1 MQETKT
7 IKGFF
12 IMLKNLIFKKNK
24 EDFLILEKIKEEKE
38 EEFRLLEEIENVK
51 EMLKFAVEEFNQQT
65 EEGLVES
72 SIYLVLSLE
81 AKLNY
86 LIKQAKR
93 KNIKYDENILMAG

>member
-72 SIYLVLSLE
+72 SIYLVLSFE